1 MIELL
6 APSIYNNT
14 NIWFDQYTN
23 TTYVGNNPNHSDSWV
38 FGYDDSWKILNA
50 SFDSKCQLI
59 ESWINNNGI
68 NVLQSCGI
76 GE

>member
-6 APSIYNNT
+6 APIYQA
-14 NIWFDQYTN
+14 NIWFDQYN
-23 TTYVGNNPNHSDSWV
+23 VYVGNNPNHSDSWV

-68 NVLQSCGI
+68 NVLKSCGI
-76 GE
+76 E